1 MPESLTDAIYTFYLA
16 NALRDLRGDIKDHR
30 SMLINISRFVRVQK
44 YIKSEVDTIHTRAYT
59 SIKYNL
65 SHDFDESM
73 KDPVLK
79 RLYDNWN
86 KEYSSLEYDWDDIV
100 DVLFSA
106 MERIQIKVVNSS
118 RSSEK
123 LEYPKNESL
132 RVIAIGGLALA
143 RFIERRSEYR
153 KNRYP
158 DAHDR

>member
-1 MPESLTDAIYTFYLA
+1 
-16 NALRDLRGDIKDHR
+16 
-30 SMLINISRFVRVQK
+30 
-44 YIKSEVDTIHTRAYT
+44 
-59 SIKYNL
+59 
-65 SHDFDESM
+65 M

-132 RVIAIGGLALA
+132 RVIAIGGLALS
-143 RFIERRSEYR
+143 RGLTLEGLVISYFYRNTCTYDVLMQMGRWFGYRKIMKICSEYGHM
-153 KNRYP
+153 NRLP
-158 DAHDR
+158 GGMQKFPMQRID

>member
-1 MPESLTDAIYTFYLA
+1 
-16 NALRDLRGDIKDHR
+16 
-30 SMLINISRFVRVQK
+30 
-44 YIKSEVDTIHTRAYT
+44 
-59 SIKYNL
+59 
-65 SHDFDESM
+65 M

-86 KEYSSLEYDWDDIV
+86 REYSSLEYDWDDIV

-132 RVIAIGGLALA
+132 RVIAIGGLALS
-143 RFIERRSEYR
+143 RGLTLEGLVISYFYRNTCTYDVLMQMGRWFGYR
-153 KNRYP
+153 KNYEDLFRIWTHESSARWYRMSKSP
-158 DAHDR
+158 SANSQAKPSI